1 MKADIPNDCMPM
13 LLLKIREENLNMM
26 KSGWKQVGWLIL
38 LWSSGVIS
46 LTILASIIR
55 LFMTM
60 AGLKS

>member
-1 MKADIPNDCMPM
+1 MKADMPNDCISM

>member
-1 MKADIPNDCMPM
+1 
-13 LLLKIREENLNMM
+13 MM
-26 KSGWKQVGWLIL
+26 KSGWKQLGWLIL

-55 LFMTM
+55 VFMTM